1 MKSIFPNSKCIFYI
15 YDNSYKEKLDKN
27 IAETII
33 HLDINNVMLKSL
45 STPDYNSLIK
55 IASEYAD
62 AVIKP
67 SNIKNKTLEKLISD
81 FSPKN
86 KVHEIEEGDKFVD
99 SHYKLY
105 NEILK

>member
-1 MKSIFPNSKCIFYI
+1 MAEKIIDEDISK
-15 YDNSYKEKLDKN
+15 D
-27 IAETII
+27 
-33 HLDINNVMLKSL
+33 MLKSL
-45 STPDYNSLIK
+45 STSDYNGLIK

-67 SNIKNKTLEKLISD
+67 SNIKNKTLEKFISD
-81 FSPKN
+81 FSSKN
-86 KVHEIEEGDKFVD
+86 KVHEIEDGDKFVD